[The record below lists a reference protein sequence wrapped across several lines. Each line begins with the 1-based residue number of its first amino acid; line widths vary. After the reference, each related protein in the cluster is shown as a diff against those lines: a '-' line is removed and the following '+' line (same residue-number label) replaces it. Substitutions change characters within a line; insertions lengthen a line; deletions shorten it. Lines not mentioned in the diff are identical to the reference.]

1 MIGHRRDPVHPFS
14 DAGMLA
20 EELSDSRLLEADSL
34 VELRLRPE
42 RLTAE
47 IAAFLDE
54 VWGGRSARAKR
65 STAARRARGGSARAT
80 TRPR

>member
-20 EELSDSRLLEADSL
+20 EELPNARLLEADSL
-34 VELRLRPE
+34 VELRLSPE
-42 RLTAE
+42 RLTGE

-54 VWGGRSARAKR
+54 VWEGG
-65 STAARRARGGSARAT
+65 G
-80 TRPR
+80 TR